1 SLLGATI
8 IHEDRFKWDYPP
20 TWVWALVYAGVPLAI
35 PVLVARQRRT
45 AEAAAPRD
53 PGLRALRVVSGIA
66 GAVLLIGATAL
77 YLAPV
82 DLGKHWPWELTPLLA
97 RAVAAWYALF
107 GTLLVTHAAAL
118 RRPEEL
124 TIGYATLACWSVLL
138 LALPLLYPDDVSGAA
153 VYVLGMAALLALA
166 LGALVAVRR
175 APRA

>member
-1 SLLGATI
+1 
-8 IHEDRFKWDYPP
+8 
-20 TWVWALVYAGVPLAI
+20 V
-35 PVLVARQRRT
+35 
-45 AEAAAPRD
+45 APRD
-53 PGLRALRVVSGIA
+53 PALRALRVVSGIA

-82 DLGKHWPWELTPLLA
+82 DLGNHWPWELTPLVA

-107 GTLLVTHAAAL
+107 GTLLVTHAVAL

-138 LALPLLYPDDVSGAA
+138 LALPLLHPDDVSGAG

-166 LGALVAVRR
+166 LWALVAVRR
-175 APRA
+175 PARA